1 MEKQKEMQGAHLQL
15 SKSSTEEQLKQYF
28 MGIVELNKSSEEF
41 PINLDDIWPIGYT
54 RRDNAIRDL
63 KNGFYEGEDYVIKD
77 LSQVPDYQFLL
88 KFEGQNNKGSNFCSS
103 NLRSKKCYM
112 QSIDSQSL
120 LKFEEQNNKGSDFCS
135 AELRSKKDGRGG
147 HNKVTYFLSV
157 SCAEYLIVRKC
168 RPAFEVYR
176 RVFHQVVNGG
186 VNLLGMGKYYTI
198 HEYCQMFGKS
208 KNSFYGLIASYR
220 DEFAMIGS
228 MWYISKSLCKMLE
241 MRNNAESIRL
251 SIREKTKKR
260 QLELE
265 FKED

>member
-1 MEKQKEMQGAHLQL
+1 MKKQNAMQDAHLQL

-41 PINLDDIWPIGYT
+41 PINLDDIWPIAYN
-54 RRDNAIRDL
+54 RRQEAVRALTDESSGFMQDL
-63 KNGFYEGEDYVIKD
+63 
-77 LSQVPDYQFLL
+77 DYQFLR
-88 KFEGQNNKGSNFCSS
+88 KNAQNYEGHTP
-103 NLRSKKCYM
+103 
-112 QSIDSQSL
+112 
-120 LKFEEQNNKGSDFCS
+120 
-135 AELRSKKDGRGG
+135 GRP
-147 HNKVTYFLSV
+147 VIEYFLSV

>member
-1 MEKQKEMQGAHLQL
+1 MVKQNAMQDAHLQL

-41 PINLDDIWPIGYT
+41 PINLDDIWPIAYNRKEEAVRALTSEGS
-54 RRDNAIRDL
+54 
-63 KNGFYEGEDYVIKD
+63 GFMQG
-77 LSQVPDYQFLL
+77 LDYQFLR
-88 KFEGQNNKGSNFCSS
+88 KNAENPKG
-103 NLRSKKCYM
+103 
-112 QSIDSQSL
+112 
-120 LKFEEQNNKGSDFCS
+120 
-135 AELRSKKDGRGG
+135 GRPIIE
-147 HNKVTYFLSV
+147 YYLSV

-168 RPAFEVYR
+168 RPVFEVYR

-186 VNLLGMGKYYTI
+186 IDLMGMGKYYTI

-241 MRNNAESIRL
+241 MRNNAERIRL
-251 SIREKTKKR
+251 SIREKTVKR

-265 FKED
+265 FKD

>member
-1 MEKQKEMQGAHLQL
+1 MKKQNAMQDAHLQL

-41 PINLDDIWPIGYT
+41 PINLDDIWPIAYNRKEEAVRALTSEGS
-54 RRDNAIRDL
+54 
-63 KNGFYEGEDYVIKD
+63 GFMQG
-77 LSQVPDYQFLL
+77 LDYQFLR
-88 KFEGQNNKGSNFCSS
+88 KNAENPKG
-103 NLRSKKCYM
+103 
-112 QSIDSQSL
+112 
-120 LKFEEQNNKGSDFCS
+120 
-135 AELRSKKDGRGG
+135 GRPIIE
-147 HNKVTYFLSV
+147 YFLSV

-168 RPAFEVYR
+168 RPVFEVYR

>member
-1 MEKQKEMQGAHLQL
+1 MEKQKGMQGAHLQL

-54 RRDNAIRDL
+54 RKNDAVRTL
-63 KNGFYEGEDYVIKD
+63 KNEFLEGEDFIVKD
-77 LSQVPDYQFLL
+77 SSQMSDNQRLRKNAQQNQEECDFSQLPDNQRLL
-88 KFEGQNNKGSNFCSS
+88 KFEQYKVGGDF
-103 NLRSKKCYM
+103 RSK
-112 QSIDSQSL
+112 S
-120 LKFEEQNNKGSDFCS
+120 
-135 AELRSKKDGRGG
+135 
-147 HNKVTYFLSV
+147 YFLSV

-168 RPAFEVYR
+168 RPVFEVYR

-186 VNLLGMGKYYTI
+186 IDLMGMGKYYTI

-241 MRNNAESIRL
+241 MRNNAERIRL
-251 SIREKTKKR
+251 SIREKTVKR

-265 FKED
+265 FKD

>member
-1 MEKQKEMQGAHLQL
+1 MVKQNEMQDAHLQL

-54 RRDNAIRDL
+54 RKDNAVRDL
-63 KNGFYEGEDYVIKD
+63 KNAFYEGEDFIV
-77 LSQVPDYQFLL
+77 
-88 KFEGQNNKGSNFCSS
+88 
-103 NLRSKKCYM
+103 KKR
-112 QSIDSQSL
+112 SQSADTQSF
-120 LKFEEQNNKGSDFCS
+120 LKFEERKIGGDFS
-135 AELRSKKDGRGG
+135 TKD
-147 HNKVTYFLSV
+147 YFLSV

-168 RPAFEVYR
+168 RPVFEIYR
-176 RVFHQVVNGG
+176 RVFHKVVNGG
-186 VNLLGMGKYYTI
+186 IDLMGMGKYYTI

-241 MRNNAESIRL
+241 MRNNAERIRL
-251 SIREKTKKR
+251 SIREKTVKR

-265 FKED
+265 FKD

>member
-1 MEKQKEMQGAHLQL
+1 MKKQNAMQGAHLQL

-88 KFEGQNNKGSNFCSS
+88 KIEENPNN
-103 NLRSKKCYM
+103 
-112 QSIDSQSL
+112 SQVSDNQRL
-120 LKFEEQNNKGSDFCS
+120 LKFEENSKG
-135 AELRSKKDGRGG
+135 GRP
-147 HNKVTYFLSV
+147 KSYYFLSV

>member
-1 MEKQKEMQGAHLQL
+1 MNKQNAMQDAHLQL

-54 RRDNAIRDL
+54 RKNNAVRDL
-63 KNGFYEGEDYVIKD
+63 KNAFYEGEDFIVKD
-77 LSQVPDYQFLL
+77 ASQLSDNQRSL
-88 KFEGQNNKGSNFCSS
+88 KFEQQKIGGDFK
-103 NLRSKKCYM
+103 SK
-112 QSIDSQSL
+112 D
-120 LKFEEQNNKGSDFCS
+120 
-135 AELRSKKDGRGG
+135 
-147 HNKVTYFLSV
+147 YFLSV

-176 RVFHQVVNGG
+176 RVFHKVVNGG

-220 DEFAMIGS
+220 DEFAMLGS

-241 MRNNAESIRL
+241 MRNNAERIRL

>member
-1 MEKQKEMQGAHLQL
+1 MKKQNEMQDAHLQL

-54 RRDNAIRDL
+54 R
-63 KNGFYEGEDYVIKD
+63 KNDAVRTLRNEFLEGEDFIVRD
-77 LSQVPDYQFLL
+77 ASQLSDFQRLRKNAQ
-88 KFEGQNNKGSNFCSS
+88 QNKQEQDFCSS
-103 NLRSKKCYM
+103 
-112 QSIDSQSL
+112 
-120 LKFEEQNNKGSDFCS
+120 
-135 AELRSKKDGRGG
+135 ELRSKKVGG
-147 HNKVTYFLSV
+147 DFRSKNYFLSV

-176 RVFHQVVNGG
+176 RVFHKVVNGG
-186 VNLLGMGKYYTI
+186 IDLMGMGKYYTI

-241 MRNNAESIRL
+241 MRNNAERIRL
-251 SIREKTKKR
+251 SIREKTVKR

-265 FKED
+265 FKD

>member
-1 MEKQKEMQGAHLQL
+1 MVKQNAMQDAHLQL

-41 PINLDDIWPIGYT
+41 PINLDDIWPIAYNRKEEAVRALTSEGS
-54 RRDNAIRDL
+54 
-63 KNGFYEGEDYVIKD
+63 GFMQG
-77 LSQVPDYQFLL
+77 LDYQFLR
-88 KFEGQNNKGSNFCSS
+88 KNAENPKG
-103 NLRSKKCYM
+103 
-112 QSIDSQSL
+112 
-120 LKFEEQNNKGSDFCS
+120 
-135 AELRSKKDGRGG
+135 GRPIIE
-147 HNKVTYFLSV
+147 YFLSV

-168 RPAFEVYR
+168 RPVFEVYR
-176 RVFHQVVNGG
+176 RVFHQVVNNGID
-186 VNLLGMGKYYTI
+186 LMGMGKYYTI

-208 KNSFYGLIASYR
+208 NNSFYGLIASYR

-241 MRNNAESIRL
+241 MRNNAERIRL

-265 FKED
+265 FIEDER

>member
-1 MEKQKEMQGAHLQL
+1 MNKQNAMQDAHLQL

-88 KFEGQNNKGSNFCSS
+88 KIEENPNN
-103 NLRSKKCYM
+103 
-112 QSIDSQSL
+112 SQVSDNQRL
-120 LKFEEQNNKGSDFCS
+120 LKFEENSKG
-135 AELRSKKDGRGG
+135 GRP
-147 HNKVTYFLSV
+147 KSYYFLSV

-176 RVFHQVVNGG
+176 RVFHKVVNGG

-198 HEYCQMFGKS
+198 HEYCQMFGKPN
-208 KNSFYGLIASYR
+208 KSFYGLIASYR

>member
-1 MEKQKEMQGAHLQL
+1 MNKQNAMQDAHLQL

-88 KFEGQNNKGSNFCSS
+88 KIEENPNN
-103 NLRSKKCYM
+103 
-112 QSIDSQSL
+112 SQVSDNQRL
-120 LKFEEQNNKGSDFCS
+120 LKFEENSKG
-135 AELRSKKDGRGG
+135 GRP
-147 HNKVTYFLSV
+147 KSYYFLSV

-176 RVFHQVVNGG
+176 RVFHKVVNGG

-208 KNSFYGLIASYR
+208 NKSFYGLIASYR

>member
-1 MEKQKEMQGAHLQL
+1 MNKQNEMQDAHLQL

-54 RRDNAIRDL
+54 R
-63 KNGFYEGEDYVIKD
+63 KNDAVRTLRNEFLEGEDFIVRD
-77 LSQVPDYQFLL
+77 ASQLSDFQRLRKNAQ
-88 KFEGQNNKGSNFCSS
+88 QNK
-103 NLRSKKCYM
+103 
-112 QSIDSQSL
+112 Q
-120 LKFEEQNNKGSDFCS
+120 EQDFCS
-135 AELRSKKDGRGG
+135 AELRSKKVGG
-147 HNKVTYFLSV
+147 DFRSKNYFLSV

-168 RPAFEVYR
+168 RPVFEVYR
-176 RVFHQVVNGG
+176 RVFHKVVNGG
-186 VNLLGMGKYYTI
+186 VNLFGMGKYYTI

-228 MWYISKSLCKMLE
+228 MWYISKSHCKMLE
-241 MRNNAESIRL
+241 MRNNAERIRL
-251 SIREKTKKR
+251 SIREKTVKR

-265 FKED
+265 FKD

>member
-1 MEKQKEMQGAHLQL
+1 MKNQNEMQGAHLQL

-41 PINLDDIWPIGYT
+41 PINLDDIWPIGYSRKDPAVRT
-54 RRDNAIRDL
+54 LIAEFI
-63 KNGFYEGEDYVIKD
+63 EGEDYIIRNS
-77 LSQVPDYQFLL
+77 SQVSDNQISHRNVENSNKTQISDYQFLR
-88 KFEGQNNKGSNFCSS
+88 KNAQNYEGHTP
-103 NLRSKKCYM
+103 
-112 QSIDSQSL
+112 
-120 LKFEEQNNKGSDFCS
+120 
-135 AELRSKKDGRGG
+135 GRP
-147 HNKVTYFLSV
+147 VIEYFLSV

-241 MRNNAESIRL
+241 MRNNAERIRL
-251 SIREKTKKR
+251 SIREKTVKR

-265 FKED
+265 FKD

>member
-1 MEKQKEMQGAHLQL
+1 MVKQNAMQDAHLQL

-41 PINLDDIWPIGYT
+41 PINLDDIWPIAYN
-54 RRDNAIRDL
+54 RRQEAVRALTDESSGFMQDL
-63 KNGFYEGEDYVIKD
+63 
-77 LSQVPDYQFLL
+77 DYQFLR
-88 KFEGQNNKGSNFCSS
+88 KNAQNYEGHTP
-103 NLRSKKCYM
+103 
-112 QSIDSQSL
+112 
-120 LKFEEQNNKGSDFCS
+120 
-135 AELRSKKDGRGG
+135 GRP
-147 HNKVTYFLSV
+147 VIEYFLSV

-241 MRNNAESIRL
+241 MRNNAERIRL
-251 SIREKTKKR
+251 SIREKTVKR

-265 FKED
+265 FKEE

>member
-1 MEKQKEMQGAHLQL
+1 MNKQNAMQDAHLQL

-41 PINLDDIWPIGYT
+41 PINLDDIWPIAYN
-54 RRDNAIRDL
+54 RRQEAVRALTDESSGFMQDL
-63 KNGFYEGEDYVIKD
+63 
-77 LSQVPDYQFLL
+77 DYQFLR
-88 KFEGQNNKGSNFCSS
+88 KNAQNYEGHTP
-103 NLRSKKCYM
+103 
-112 QSIDSQSL
+112 
-120 LKFEEQNNKGSDFCS
+120 
-135 AELRSKKDGRGG
+135 GRP
-147 HNKVTYFLSV
+147 VIEYFLSV

-186 VNLLGMGKYYTI
+186 IDLMGMGKYYTI

-208 KNSFYGLIASYR
+208 NNSFYGLIASYR

-241 MRNNAESIRL
+241 MRNNAERIRL
-251 SIREKTKKR
+251 SIREKTVKR

>member
-1 MEKQKEMQGAHLQL
+1 MNKQNEMQDAHLQL

-54 RRDNAIRDL
+54 RKNNAVRDL
-63 KNGFYEGEDYVIKD
+63 KNAFYEGEDFIIKKR
-77 LSQVPDYQFLL
+77 SQ
-88 KFEGQNNKGSNFCSS
+88 SA
-103 NLRSKKCYM
+103 
-112 QSIDSQSL
+112 DSQSL
-120 LKFEEQNNKGSDFCS
+120 LKFEQQKIGGDFS
-135 AELRSKKDGRGG
+135 TKD
-147 HNKVTYFLSV
+147 YFLSV

-176 RVFHQVVNGG
+176 RVFHKVVNGG

-208 KNSFYGLIASYR
+208 NNSFYGLIASYR
-220 DEFAMIGS
+220 EEFAMIGS

-241 MRNNAESIRL
+241 MRNNAERIRL
-251 SIREKTKKR
+251 SIREKTVKR

-265 FKED
+265 FKD

>member
-1 MEKQKEMQGAHLQL
+1 MNKQNEMQDAHLQL

-54 RRDNAIRDL
+54 RKNNAVRDL
-63 KNGFYEGEDYVIKD
+63 KNAFYEGEDFIIKKR
-77 LSQVPDYQFLL
+77 SQ
-88 KFEGQNNKGSNFCSS
+88 SA
-103 NLRSKKCYM
+103 
-112 QSIDSQSL
+112 DSQSL
-120 LKFEEQNNKGSDFCS
+120 LKFEQQKIGGDFS
-135 AELRSKKDGRGG
+135 TKD
-147 HNKVTYFLSV
+147 YFLSV

-176 RVFHQVVNGG
+176 RVFHKVVNGG

-208 KNSFYGLIASYR
+208 NKSFYGLIASYR

-241 MRNNAESIRL
+241 MRNNAERIRL

>member
-1 MEKQKEMQGAHLQL
+1 MVKQNEMQDAHLQL

-88 KFEGQNNKGSNFCSS
+88 KIEENPNN
-103 NLRSKKCYM
+103 
-112 QSIDSQSL
+112 SQVSDNQRL
-120 LKFEEQNNKGSDFCS
+120 LKFEENSKG
-135 AELRSKKDGRGG
+135 GRP
-147 HNKVTYFLSV
+147 KSYYFLSV

-176 RVFHQVVNGG
+176 RVFHKVVNGG

-208 KNSFYGLIASYR
+208 NNSFYGLIASYR

-241 MRNNAESIRL
+241 MRNNAERIRL

-265 FKED
+265 FIEDER

>member
-1 MEKQKEMQGAHLQL
+1 MNKQNEMQDVHLQL

-54 RRDNAIRDL
+54 R
-63 KNGFYEGEDYVIKD
+63 KNDAVRTLRNEFLEGEDFIVRD
-77 LSQVPDYQFLL
+77 ASQLSDFQRLRKNAQ
-88 KFEGQNNKGSNFCSS
+88 QNK
-103 NLRSKKCYM
+103 
-112 QSIDSQSL
+112 Q
-120 LKFEEQNNKGSDFCS
+120 EQDFCS
-135 AELRSKKDGRGG
+135 AELRSKKVGG
-147 HNKVTYFLSV
+147 DFRSKNYFLSV

-168 RPAFEVYR
+168 RPVFEVYR
-176 RVFHQVVNGG
+176 RVFHKVVNGG

-220 DEFAMIGS
+220 DEFAMLGS

-241 MRNNAESIRL
+241 MRNNAERIRL

-265 FKED
+265 FIEDER

>member
-1 MEKQKEMQGAHLQL
+1 MKKQNEMQDAHLQL

-41 PINLDDIWPIGYT
+41 PINLDDIWPIAYN
-54 RRDNAIRDL
+54 RRQEAVRALTDESSGFMQDL
-63 KNGFYEGEDYVIKD
+63 
-77 LSQVPDYQFLL
+77 DYQFLR
-88 KFEGQNNKGSNFCSS
+88 KNAQNYEGHTP
-103 NLRSKKCYM
+103 
-112 QSIDSQSL
+112 
-120 LKFEEQNNKGSDFCS
+120 
-135 AELRSKKDGRGG
+135 GRP
-147 HNKVTYFLSV
+147 VIEYFLSV

-176 RVFHQVVNGG
+176 RVFHKVVNGG
-186 VNLLGMGKYYTI
+186 VNLFGMGKYYTI

-208 KNSFYGLIASYR
+208 NNSFYGLIASYR

-241 MRNNAESIRL
+241 MRNNAERIRL
-251 SIREKTKKR
+251 SIREKTVKR

>member
-1 MEKQKEMQGAHLQL
+1 MNKQNAMQDAHLQL

-88 KFEGQNNKGSNFCSS
+88 KIEENPNN
-103 NLRSKKCYM
+103 
-112 QSIDSQSL
+112 SQVSDNQRL
-120 LKFEEQNNKGSDFCS
+120 LKFEENSKG
-135 AELRSKKDGRGG
+135 GRP
-147 HNKVTYFLSV
+147 KSYYFLSV

-176 RVFHQVVNGG
+176 RVFHKVVNGG

-208 KNSFYGLIASYR
+208 NKSFYGLIASYR

-265 FKED
+265 FKEG

>member
-1 MEKQKEMQGAHLQL
+1 MNKQNAMQDAHLQL

-88 KFEGQNNKGSNFCSS
+88 KIEENPNNSQGSDNQ
-103 NLRSKKCYM
+103 R
-112 QSIDSQSL
+112 L
-120 LKFEEQNNKGSDFCS
+120 LKFEENSKG
-135 AELRSKKDGRGG
+135 GRP
-147 HNKVTYFLSV
+147 KSYYFLSV

-176 RVFHQVVNGG
+176 RVFHKVVNGG

-208 KNSFYGLIASYR
+208 NKSFYGLIASYR

>member
-1 MEKQKEMQGAHLQL
+1 MVKQNEMQDAHLQL

-54 RRDNAIRDL
+54 RKNNAVRDL
-63 KNGFYEGEDYVIKD
+63 KNAFYEGEDFIIKKR
-77 LSQVPDYQFLL
+77 L
-88 KFEGQNNKGSNFCSS
+88 
-103 NLRSKKCYM
+103 
-112 QSIDSQSL
+112 QSADSQSL
-120 LKFEEQNNKGSDFCS
+120 LKFEQQKIGGDFS
-135 AELRSKKDGRGG
+135 TKD
-147 HNKVTYFLSV
+147 YFLSV

-168 RPAFEVYR
+168 RPVFEIYR
-176 RVFHQVVNGG
+176 RVFHKVVNGG
-186 VNLLGMGKYYTI
+186 IDLMGMGKYYTI

-241 MRNNAESIRL
+241 MRNNAERIRL
-251 SIREKTKKR
+251 SIREKTVKR

-265 FKED
+265 FKD

>member
-1 MEKQKEMQGAHLQL
+1 MNKQNAMQDAHLQL

-54 RRDNAIRDL
+54 RKNNAVRDL
-63 KNGFYEGEDYVIKD
+63 KNAFYEGEDFIIKKR
-77 LSQVPDYQFLL
+77 L
-88 KFEGQNNKGSNFCSS
+88 
-103 NLRSKKCYM
+103 
-112 QSIDSQSL
+112 QSADSQSL
-120 LKFEEQNNKGSDFCS
+120 LKFEQQKIGGDFS
-135 AELRSKKDGRGG
+135 TKD
-147 HNKVTYFLSV
+147 YFLSV

-168 RPAFEVYR
+168 RPVFEIYR
-176 RVFHQVVNGG
+176 RVFHKVVNGG
-186 VNLLGMGKYYTI
+186 IDLMGMGKYYTI

-241 MRNNAESIRL
+241 MRNNAERIRL
-251 SIREKTKKR
+251 SIREKTVKR